1 MMSPVQPV
9 RWGLLSTARINR
21 AVLAGVR
28 QTDRAEVVAVASRE
42 QQRAD
47 DYAREHGIE
56 RAHGSYEALL
66 DDADVEVIYVS
77 LPNSL
82 HVEWSVRA
90 LEAGKNVLCEKPFD
104 RRPREVERAFDAA
117 DRAGRLLM
125 EAFMYRHHPQTKKLQ
140 EVVAAGAIGELR
152 HLRSSFSFTLDN
164 QDDVR
169 LAPELDGGSLMDVGC
184 YCLSISRLLAGEPEQ
199 VFGLQRSG
207 TTGVD
212 LSFVGVLE
220 FPGGVLGEFHC
231 GFDLP
236 DASGLEAIGSEGQ
249 VFVPEP
255 FRCEDPH
262 LDLNGER
269 IDVEDMDRYQLQAE
283 NFSAAIRGE
292 AEPLLGREDAVGQAR
307 AIDALYRSAASGAAV
322 SL

>member
-9 RWGLLSTARINR
+9 RWGFLSTAGINR

-28 QTDRAEVVAVASRE
+28 QTDRASVVAVASRE

-66 DDADVEVIYVS
+66 DDPDVEVIYVS

-90 LEAGKNVLCEKPFD
+90 LEAGKHVLCEKPFD
-104 RRPREVERAFDAA
+104 RGPREVERAFDAA
-117 DRAGRLLM
+117 DQAGRLLM

-164 QDDVR
+164 PDDVR

-212 LSFVGVLE
+212 LGFVGVLE
-220 FPGGVLGEFHC
+220 FPDGVLGEFHC
-231 GFDLP
+231 AFDLP

-262 LDLNGER
+262 LDLNGKR

>member
-66 DDADVEVIYVS
+66 DDPDVEVIYVS

-90 LEAGKNVLCEKPFD
+90 LEAGKHVLCEKPFD
-104 RRPREVERAFDAA
+104 RGPREVERAFDAA
-117 DRAGRLLM
+117 DQAGRLLM

-164 QDDVR
+164 PEDVR

-199 VFGLQRSG
+199 VF
-207 TTGVD
+207 
-212 LSFVGVLE
+212 
-220 FPGGVLGEFHC
+220 
-231 GFDLP
+231 
-236 DASGLEAIGSEGQ
+236 
-249 VFVPEP
+249 VPEP

-269 IDVEDMDRYQLQAE
+269 IDVEDMDRYQVQAE
-283 NFSAAIRGE
+283 NFSAEIRGE

>member
-1 MMSPVQPV
+1 MSPVQPV
-9 RWGLLSTARINR
+9 RWGLLSTARINQ

-90 LEAGKNVLCEKPFD
+90 LEAGKHVLCEKPFD

-117 DRAGRLLM
+117 DQAGRLLM

-164 QDDVR
+164 PDDVR

-212 LSFVGVLE
+212 LGFVGVLE
-220 FPGGVLGEFHC
+220 FPDGVLGEFHC
-231 GFDLP
+231 AFDLP

-292 AEPLLGREDAVGQAR
+292 AEPLLGRKDAVGQAR

>member
-66 DDADVEVIYVS
+66 DDPDVEVIYVS

-90 LEAGKNVLCEKPFD
+90 LEAGKHVLCEKPFD

-117 DRAGRLLM
+117 DQAGRLLM

-164 QDDVR
+164 PDDVR

-212 LSFVGVLE
+212 LGFVGVLE

-231 GFDLP
+231 AFDLP

-292 AEPLLGREDAVGQAR
+292 AEPLLGRKDAVGQAR

>member
-9 RWGLLSTARINR
+9 RWGLLSTARINQ

-56 RAHGSYEALL
+56 RAHVS
-66 DDADVEVIYVS
+66 YVS

-90 LEAGKNVLCEKPFD
+90 LEAGKHVLCEKPFD

-117 DRAGRLLM
+117 DQAGRLLM

-164 QDDVR
+164 PDDVR

-184 YCLSISRLLAGEPEQ
+184 YCLR
-199 VFGLQRSG
+199 
-207 TTGVD
+207 
-212 LSFVGVLE
+212 
-220 FPGGVLGEFHC
+220 
-231 GFDLP
+231 
-236 DASGLEAIGSEGQ
+236 
-249 VFVPEP
+249 
-255 FRCEDPH
+255 
-262 LDLNGER
+262 
-269 IDVEDMDRYQLQAE
+269 
-283 NFSAAIRGE
+283 
-292 AEPLLGREDAVGQAR
+292 
-307 AIDALYRSAASGAAV
+307 
-322 SL
+322 

>member
-9 RWGLLSTARINR
+9 RWGFLSTAGINR

-90 LEAGKNVLCEKPFD
+90 LEAGKHVLCEKPFD

-117 DRAGRLLM
+117 DQAGRLLM

-164 QDDVR
+164 PDDVR

-212 LSFVGVLE
+212 LGFVGVLE

-231 GFDLP
+231 AFDLP

-292 AEPLLGREDAVGQAR
+292 AEPLLGRKDAVGQAR

>member
-9 RWGLLSTARINR
+9 RWGFLSTAGINR

-90 LEAGKNVLCEKPFD
+90 LEAGKHVLCEKPFD

-117 DRAGRLLM
+117 DQAGRLLM

-164 QDDVR
+164 PEDVR

-212 LSFVGVLE
+212 LGFVGVLE

-231 GFDLP
+231 AFDLP

-292 AEPLLGREDAVGQAR
+292 AEPLLGRKDAVGQAR

>member
-9 RWGLLSTARINR
+9 RWGLLSTARINQ

-66 DDADVEVIYVS
+66 DDPDVEVIYVS

-90 LEAGKNVLCEKPFD
+90 LEAGKHVLCEKPFD
-104 RRPREVERAFDAA
+104 RGPREVERAFDAA
-117 DRAGRLLM
+117 DQAGRLLM

-164 QDDVR
+164 PDDVR

-212 LSFVGVLE
+212 LGFVGVLE

-231 GFDLP
+231 AFDLP

-292 AEPLLGREDAVGQAR
+292 AEPLLGRKDAVGQAR